1 MVQESSS
8 SLPSQASVINLWLL
22 KHLLVYLLLLLYL
35 PSVHLS
41 RYGAKMHQPMSQP
54 SFLVQNL
61 FCEYHRRPRSCWP
74 LSVCLTGDGG
84 ETVTLAVYQPF
95 SLSKPSTYSQYD
107 GTGLSLLLSLRQGR
121 PLDVL
126 LMDRV
131 YAMDHHTT
139 KQVLGCG
146 VTACHL
152 YGAPGT

>member
-8 SLPSQASVINLWLL
+8 SLSSLL
-22 KHLLVYLLLLLYL
+22 LYLLLLLYL
-35 PSVHLS
+35 HSVHLS
-41 RYGAKMHQPMSQP
+41 RYGAKMHQP

-74 LSVCLTGDGG
+74 LSVGLTGDGG
-84 ETVTLAVYQPF
+84 ETVILAVYQPF

-107 GTGLSLLLSLRQGR
+107 GTALSLLVSLRQGT